1 MDKDQE
7 VPHKMI
13 SNASAST
20 KGFKFQYLSQVQEHY
35 RETLKFSNAET
46 LRSLVLEKK
55 KKGQDLSYE

>member
-55 KKGQDLSYE
+55 KKRAGFKL